1 MGVGTILPAS
11 VCGCRGRNPSIPG
24 YPRAMLQVRM
34 PHRRWPTRVSV
45 PAVLLVLAT
54 AWTGGCS
61 YMSEV
66 REKDEEFTIEA
77 LRAGKAVVVSVV
89 QVDETA
95 DVRPTFIDA
104 LERVLHATRP
114 DVILVPSDRAA
125 AALDDSTSRL
135 LLLGY
140 QMHGEVDP
148 VWMRRAAA
156 SLRPVA
162 RYGILARVEEVV
174 VRRADRAGASSSPDL
189 QSPAG
194 MARVTGQDAR
204 VSVHVYDL
212 ESLALVFSGSYW
224 GTKEV
229 ALSEG
234 EDMPPRESEADEL
247 DVSSPYDSTA
257 AGLFLKTPP
266 LVRSLEVA
274 FVEFARSLPGGPA
287 R

>member
-1 MGVGTILPAS
+1 MGV
-11 VCGCRGRNPSIPG
+11 
-24 YPRAMLQVRM
+24 
-34 PHRRWPTRVSV
+34 
-45 PAVLLVLAT
+45 LLALAT

-66 REKDEEFTIEA
+66 REKDESFSPEA
-77 LRAGKAVVVSVV
+77 LREGKAVVVSVV
-89 QVDETA
+89 QVDEMA
-95 DVRPTFIDA
+95 HVRPPFIDA

-114 DVILVPSDRAA
+114 DVILVPNERAA
-125 AALDDSTSRL
+125 AALDDSTSRF

-148 VWMRRAAA
+148 AWMKRAAA
-156 SLRPVA
+156 SLRPLA
-162 RYGILARVEEVV
+162 RYGILARLEDIA
-174 VRRADRAGASSSPDL
+174 VRHADRPSSNPDPGSPT
-189 QSPAG
+189 G
-194 MARVTGQDAR
+194 TVRVTGQDAR

-224 GTKEV
+224 GSKEI
-229 ALSEG
+229 ALTG
-234 EDMPPRESEADEL
+234 EDMPLRESETDEL

-257 AGLFLKTPP
+257 TGLFLKTPP
-266 LVRSLEVA
+266 LVRSLEPA

>member
-1 MGVGTILPAS
+1 
-11 VCGCRGRNPSIPG
+11 
-24 YPRAMLQVRM
+24 ML
-34 PHRRWPTRVSV
+34 
-45 PAVLLVLAT
+45 AAT
-54 AWTGGCS
+54 WTGGCS
-61 YMSEV
+61 YMSQV
-66 REKDEEFTIEA
+66 REKDESFTLEA

-95 DVRPTFIDA
+95 HVRPPFIDA
-104 LERVLHATRP
+104 LERVLRATRP
-114 DVILVPSDRAA
+114 DVVLVPNARAT
-125 AALDDSTSRL
+125 AALDDSTSRF

-140 QMHGEVDP
+140 QTHGEVDP
-148 VWMRRAAA
+148 SWMRRAAT
-156 SLRPVA
+156 SLLPVA
-162 RYGILARVEEVV
+162 RYGILARVEDVV
-174 VRRADRAGASSSPDL
+174 VRRADRAGAVSNPDP

-212 ESLALVFSGSYW
+212 TSLALVFSGSYW

-229 ALSEG
+229 AMSEG
-234 EDMPPRESEADEL
+234 GELPPRESETDEL

-257 AGLFLKTPP
+257 AGLFLKTAP
-266 LVRSLEVA
+266 LVRSLEPA